1 MPEEFVIDQ
10 EFAER
15 MFQTSAVCDEDLEES
30 LLESGGP
37 MDKLHIAVFPA
48 GDGSPDIV
56 SVLMDGHRR
65 HAICQKHG
73 LPFLATRRL
82 FASRADALAEMDA
95 IQLRRRN
102 LNPTQEGIVRARM
115 VAHRMSAHPEQHVED
130 VVEDV
135 AEEAGV
141 TGRTVFR
148 DMDTAKSLEKV
159 APDLRELAVNELSKN
174 DIRRLSELDDDE
186 QHAVVAEFKDGQF
199 SSLKAAI
206 NGEESPDDVVDVA
219 PKKKAAKKDEQ
230 EAAQR
235 ALGKLQDA
243 IHDLNSAVPNAT
255 NTKVAKS
262 YTDRLANL
270 LSAWVV

>member
-15 MFQTSAVCDEDLEES
+15 MFQTSAACDEDLESS

-37 MDKLHIAVFPA
+37 MDKLHVAEFPA
-48 GDGSPDIV
+48 DDGSPDIV

-65 HAICQKHG
+65 HAICEKHG
-73 LPFLATRRL
+73 LPFTVTRRT
-82 FASRADALAEMDA
+82 FASREDALAEMDA

-115 VAHRMSAHPEQHVED
+115 VAHRISSHPEHHVED

-135 AEEAGV
+135 AEETGV

-159 APDLRELAVNELSKN
+159 APNLRALAVAELTKI
-174 DIRRLSELDDDE
+174 DIRRLSELDYDE
-186 QHAVVAEFKDGQF
+186 QRSVVSEFQDGEF
-199 SSLKAAI
+199 TSLKAAI
-206 NGEESPDDVVDVA
+206 NGEKYPDDVVE
-219 PKKKAAKKDEQ
+219 PKKKGAKPDKQ

-243 IHDLNSAVPNAT
+243 IHDLNVAMPNAT

-270 LSAWVV
+270 LSAWGA